1 MSELRFRT
9 ALSAGDR
16 EAVARIVGATGF
28 FNPAEE
34 AIAVELVD
42 ERWARGPKSGYEF
55 VFAER
60 AGAVV
65 GYTCWGHID
74 GSERS
79 YDLYWIAVDPACQTG
94 GIGRALWL
102 RTAQEVARLGGGLV
116 WAETSGRDLYEPT
129 RAFYRALGFVEEA
142 RLRDFYAP
150 GDDKVFFVAAV
161 AAG

>member
-1 MSELRFRT
+1 MSGLVFRT
-9 ALSAGDR
+9 ALAPGDR
-16 EAVARIVGATGF
+16 EAIARMVVATGF

-42 ERWARGPKSGYEF
+42 ERQLRGAQSGYEF
-55 VFAER
+55 VLAER
-60 AGAVV
+60 DGAVV

-79 YDLYWIAVDPACQTG
+79 YDLYWIVVDPSAQSG

-102 RTAQEVARLGGGLV
+102 RTAAEVAARSGGLV
-116 WAETSGRDLYEPT
+116 WAETSSRNMYEPT
-129 RAFYRALGFVEEA
+129 RAFYRALGFREEA

-150 GDDKVFFVAAV
+150 DDDKVFFVTVVGAA
-161 AAG
+161 

>member
-1 MSELRFRT
+1 MTELRFRT
-9 ALSAGDR
+9 DLAPGDR
-16 EAVARIVGATGF
+16 EAVARMVAATGF

-42 ERWARGPKSGYEF
+42 ERSARGAKSGYEF
-55 VFAER
+55 VLAER
-60 AGAVV
+60 GGAVV

-79 YDLYWIAVDPACQTG
+79 YDLYWIVVDPACQSG
-94 GIGRALWL
+94 GVGRMLWQ
-102 RTAQEVARLGGGLV
+102 RTAAEVARLGGGLV
-116 WAETSGRDLYEPT
+116 WTETSGRDQYEPT
-129 RAFYRALGFVEEA
+129 RAFYRALGFAEEA

-161 AAG
+161 AGA